1 MPYRI
6 EFVPS
11 AARAFTKLEQ
21 SVRER
26 IIPRIDA
33 LAVDPRPHGAE
44 KLSGVENRYRL
55 RVGDYR
61 VIYAIEDGLRL
72 VIIAVIAHRREV
84 YR

>member
-1 MPYRI
+1 MSYRI
-6 EFVPS
+6 EFAPS
-11 AARAFTKLEQ
+11 AARAFKKLDR

-26 IIPRIDA
+26 IIPKIDA
-33 LAVDPRPHGAE
+33 LVVNPRPHGAE
-44 KLSGVENRYRL
+44 KLAGVENRYRL

-72 VIIAVIAHRREV
+72 VIIAVIAHRRES